1 MEKKLS
7 EILDVSTYL
16 FKTAKRVR
24 NKCGKYACVSDAVR
38 ALEDAAFENM
48 CGTSNVHYGLY
59 LECFYKGVISIDEL
73 IHHLAFP
80 LKEDADE
87 GVKNE
92 AAEGYYD
99 E

>member
-1 MEKKLS
+1 LEKKLV
-7 EILDVSTYL
+7 EILDLSAYL

-24 NKCGKYACVSDAVR
+24 NKYGKYVCVPEAVR

-48 CGTSNVHYGLY
+48 CGTANVNAELY

-73 IHHLAFP
+73 LQHLACP
-80 LKEDADE
+80 SEKDVE
-87 GVKNE
+87 
-92 AAEGYYD
+92 EGYYN